1 MTGFRKTTAKLRL
14 WRILPLV
21 LMAFCILPAC
31 NGSGA
36 VPQEVQS
43 ATPTPGPTLAPVP
56 QPTPTD
62 TPAPAPTVVAIPK
75 PAPTD
80 TPAPAPTVV
89 AIPKPAPTDTHAPV
103 PTPATVS
110 EPTPTP
116 TPLPTVRTPV
126 GLVVNEPEASEGYT
140 LIEEERLLTRLIDKN
155 GQLVHTWNLESA
167 LNPKFLENGNLLAG
181 AGYTV
186 FEADPDGNIVWEYTH
201 PDRLHHDL
209 LPMPNGNILLL
220 ARKRI
225 AIAEAITAGANTD
238 YIGTYYNAFINDYIA
253 ELQPYRSG
261 GRGEQGG
268 KIVWEWHMWDHIIQD
283 FDPDQP
289 NYGVV
294 SEHPELID
302 INFTLPGMV
311 KQERRHI
318 VWTHTNAIDYNPEL
332 DQIMLSV
339 RHFSELWI
347 IDHSTTTAQA
357 AGHSGGNAGRGGD
370 LLYRW
375 GNPRAYGVG
384 DQSDQQLFWQHQPH
398 WIPEGLPGAGN
409 ILVFNNGFEFDGY
422 ARGYS
427 SIVELAPPVDGYN
440 YRRSPGRAY
449 GPAAPEWT
457 YTAATPT
464 DFYAPVRSGVQRLPN
479 GNTLIC
485 VANKGTVLEVTPDG
499 KTVWKYINPVLQ
511 DGRILDHGDPMPYRT
526 PWTNA
531 PAVQQWANW
540 LYRAHRYPPDYPGL
554 QALDLTPKGTVPD
567 AISR

>member
-1 MTGFRKTTAKLRL
+1 MPTVAATPQLT
-14 WRILPLV
+14 PTNT
-21 LMAFCILPAC
+21 PA
-31 NGSGA
+31 
-36 VPQEVQS
+36 P
-43 ATPTPGPTLAPVP
+43 TPTPTVAATPQLTPTNTPAPTPTPTVAAIP
-56 QPTPTD
+56 QPTPTRKPLL
-62 TPAPAPTVVAIPK
+62 TTV
-75 PAPTD
+75 
-80 TPAPAPTVV
+80 
-89 AIPKPAPTDTHAPV
+89 
-103 PTPATVS
+103 
-110 EPTPTP
+110 
-116 TPLPTVRTPV
+116 TPV
-126 GLVVNEPEASEGYT
+126 GLVVNEPEASAGYI
-140 LIEEERLLTRLIDKN
+140 LFDVGNGKNDYLVDHN
-155 GQLVHTWNLESA
+155 GQLVHTYNLENTA
-167 LNPKFLENGNLLAG
+167 NPQILENGNLLARDNH
-181 AGYTV
+181 TV
-186 FEADPDGNIVWEYTH
+186 FEADRDGNILWQYTH

-220 ARKRI
+220 ANRKKTVAESI
-225 AIAEAITAGANTD
+225 AAGASTD
-238 YIGTYYNAFINDYIA
+238 YISNNGINYDYIA
-253 ELQPYRSG
+253 ELQPNRSG
-261 GRGEQGG
+261 VGEERIGG
-268 KIVWEWHMWDHIIQD
+268 EIVWEWHMWDHIIQD

-289 NYGVV
+289 NYGKV

-302 INFTLPGMV
+302 INFTLPGLAA
-311 KQERRHI
+311 RSRHRSWAHI
-318 VWTHTNAIDYNPEL
+318 NAIDYNPEL
-332 DQIMLSV
+332 DQIMLSP

-375 GNPRAYGVG
+375 GNPRAYGAG

-427 SIVELAPPVDGYN
+427 SIVELAPPADGYN

-464 DFYAPVRSGVQRLPN
+464 DFYAPGRSGVQRLPN

-485 VANKGTVLEVTPDG
+485 VSNKGTVLEVTPDG
-499 KTVWKYINPVLQ
+499 KTVWKYINPVLR
-511 DGRILDHGDPMPYRT
+511 DGRILNPGDPMPYRVPRLWQSSNT
-526 PWTNA
+526 PEWQNK
-531 PAVQQWANW
+531 

-554 QALDLTPKGTVPD
+554 QGLDLTPKGTVHA